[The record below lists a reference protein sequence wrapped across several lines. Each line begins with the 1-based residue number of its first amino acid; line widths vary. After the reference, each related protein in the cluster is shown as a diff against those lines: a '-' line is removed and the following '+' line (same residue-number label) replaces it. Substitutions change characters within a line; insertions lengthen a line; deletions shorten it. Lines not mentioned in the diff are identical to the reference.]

1 MLYESGITTPITVA
15 NSYSSDNISDSP
27 PLISRSNIKLTHS
40 PTSTLGRRPI
50 SVIHH
55 ATIRNSSI
63 NDSPSISST
72 SSSLSSKFIVQTTS
86 FPDNNRKKHSINF
99 QSPHRSSSI
108 YSPVVVQKQLNK
120 REESPLPIVE
130 NPLFQ
135 QLSPS
140 PPQKPPRTFQH
151 ENRYDQKVP
160 SSSSSSTNSSPIFD
174 LGKF

>member
-1 MLYESGITTPITVA
+1 MLYETGISTPITVA
-15 NSYSSDNISDSP
+15 NSYSSDNVSDSP
-27 PLISRSNIKLTHS
+27 PLISRSHIKLTHS

-63 NDSPSISST
+63 HDSPSVSST
-72 SSSLSSKFIVQTTS
+72 SSSLSSKYIVQTTS
-86 FPDNNRKKHSINF
+86 FPDNNNRKKHSLGF
-99 QSPHRSSSI
+99 QNPHRSSI

-151 ENRYDQKVP
+151 ENLYDQKVP
-160 SSSSSSTNSSPIFD
+160 SSSSSTTNSSPIFD
-174 LGKF
+174 LGKL